1 MDTQARAPVRLSTDG
16 VEKTLRTLSREL
28 DRESVHRPP
37 SDGALERWEQRA
49 RDLITA
55 LEGAGL
61 PGRNRLLRN
70 AARFLDEL
78 DDVRQR
84 KARYLAR
91 KPSALPFLGV
101 PVDTGSSPVPDGVPR
116 SPLAVGVRAGLEM
129 WAPAASADGEAA
141 GAVELQHPQSSPEP
155 PQRSEATDDAPSTE
169 VARARPAPQRKDAPA
184 QPARPPGDARA
195 QPVRAPTAA
204 ANRPAAPAR
213 APADIEG
220 LPDPVSISPA
230 RRMSRRMDPIIA
242 VAGRLGRPGSFEEA
256 RGIAL
261 EWLRRRRF
269 QFDDAAAN
277 ALNLRTPQG
286 HTATSVSLP
295 ERGVWALQAETAD
308 REMQGRRWRVE
319 MVLLDV
325 EPTPAVSVTLT
336 AISPA
341 GSPEPATSVPG
352 LVTQLVQRI
361 GLLDASDGSPLDAAG
376 PVRIDDLDTLQNL
389 LAALHSE
396 HRARPALV
404 LSTYRKDGQLKQLL
418 DPVGLA
424 GKLAGLAQVWVL
436 SREMAWPF
444 NEVVGSHAAVAG
456 ASVRMFRP
464 GFSVDDAP
472 GRHPLWS
479 PSELSAQ
486 DMDLNGLSNTLLR
499 EAAYQSLRAL
509 EREDA
514 IPPFDRVRELVLQRQ
529 IEEARRKAQAASD
542 QGRRD
547 ENSAS
552 LRQALDSEIEL
563 RNLFEEDNANLRKD
577 LERAVA
583 ERNQAQDE
591 RDTLRGTVLHL
602 QGRVQDLLQELRDA
616 QSDEDPYFPESWD
629 ELSEW
634 CERYLGDRVILTPK
648 ALRSA
653 RNSRFLDIPFAY
665 KALWVLAEHYVPARR
680 NGGEGYREYL
690 EELGLEL
697 TPVGRSATDHRS
709 RETYSTDYKGQR
721 VNLDWHVKG
730 SSDRDPRYGF
740 RIYYHWHAGD
750 QCMVVGSLPEHLD
763 NLLS

>member
-1 MDTQARAPVRLSTDG
+1 MDAQVRAPSTLSTDG
-16 VEKTLRTLSREL
+16 VEKTLRTLAREL

-37 SDGALERWEQRA
+37 SDGALERWELRT
-49 RDLITA
+49 RGLITA
-55 LEGAGL
+55 LEATKL
-61 PGRNRLLRN
+61 PGRNRFLRT
-70 AARFLDEL
+70 AARFLEEL

-101 PVDTGSSPVPDGVPR
+101 PVDARSTLVSGGVTRSLLADGIRV
-116 SPLAVGVRAGLEM
+116 GLEM
-129 WAPAASADGEAA
+129 WAPPAATEEETVGPAELPQPD
-141 GAVELQHPQSSPEP
+141 AVRKTTEP
-155 PQRSEATDDAPSTE
+155 PKATDDAPPPELAPAHS
-169 VARARPAPQRKDAPA
+169 APQGEDAGVTSTSPL
-184 QPARPPGDARA
+184 GDAREKSA
-195 QPVRAPTAA
+195 PAPTAA
-204 ANRPAAPAR
+204 VSRPAARVRAAADDQRLSVP
-213 APADIEG
+213 APA
-220 LPDPVSISPA
+220 SPA
-230 RRMSRRMDPIIA
+230 RRMSRRLDPIIA
-242 VAGRLGRPGSFEEA
+242 VAGRLARPGSFGEA

-261 EWLRRRRF
+261 EWLRRKRF
-269 QFDDAAAN
+269 QFDDAAAD
-277 ALNLRTPQG
+277 ALHLSTPRG
-286 HTATSVSLP
+286 HTATSVSLS
-295 ERGVWALQAETAD
+295 ERGVWALQVETAD
-308 REMQGRRWRVE
+308 HTMQGRRWRVE

-341 GSPEPATSVPG
+341 GSPEPTTSVPG
-352 LVTQLVQRI
+352 LVTQLVQRV

-396 HRARPALV
+396 HRTRPALV

-444 NEVVGSHAAVAG
+444 NEVVGSHSAVAG

-464 GFSVDDAP
+464 GFSTEDVP

-552 LRQALDSEIEL
+552 LRQALESEIEL

-602 QGRVQDLLQELRDA
+602 QGRVQELLQELRDA

-629 ELSEW
+629 ELAEW

-653 RNSRFLDIPFAY
+653 RNSRFLDIPFVY
-665 KALWVLAEHYVPARR
+665 RALWVLAEHYVQARR
-680 NGGEGYREYL
+680 NGGEAYREHL

>member
-1 MDTQARAPVRLSTDG
+1 MQAQAPAQLALRRKNAPVKAAFSLGST
-16 VEKTLRTLSREL
+16 
-28 DRESVHRPP
+28 
-37 SDGALERWEQRA
+37 RA
-49 RDLITA
+49 QPTTA
-55 LEGAGL
+55 
-61 PGRNRLLRN
+61 P
-70 AARFLDEL
+70 
-78 DDVRQR
+78 
-84 KARYLAR
+84 
-91 KPSALPFLGV
+91 
-101 PVDTGSSPVPDGVPR
+101 T
-116 SPLAVGVRAGLEM
+116 AVVG
-129 WAPAASADGEAA
+129 
-141 GAVELQHPQSSPEP
+141 
-155 PQRSEATDDAPSTE
+155 
-169 VARARPAPQRKDAPA
+169 RPAPLAL
-184 QPARPPGDARA
+184 
-195 QPVRAPTAA
+195 
-204 ANRPAAPAR
+204 AR
-213 APADIEG
+213 APADIVR
-220 LPDPVSISPA
+220 LRDSAATSPA
-230 RRMSRRMDPIIA
+230 RRMSRRLDPIIA
-242 VAGRLGRPGSFEEA
+242 VAGRLARPGSFDEA

-261 EWLRRRRF
+261 EWLRRKRF
-269 QFDDAAAN
+269 QFDDRAAG
-277 ALNLRTPQG
+277 ALNLRTAQG

-308 REMQGRRWRVE
+308 RSLQGRRWRVE

-325 EPTPAVSVTLT
+325 NPMPAVSVTLT

-341 GSPEPATSVPG
+341 GSQEPTTSVPG

-376 PVRIDDLDTLQNL
+376 PVWVNDLEAVQGL
-389 LAALHSE
+389 LAALRSSR
-396 HRARPALV
+396 RARPALV
-404 LSTYRKDGQLKQLL
+404 LATYQKDGQFKQLL

-444 NEVVGSHAAVAG
+444 NEAVGSHAAVAG

-486 DMDLNGLSNTLLR
+486 GMDLSGLGNTLLR
-499 EAAYQSLRAL
+499 EAAYLSLRAL

-514 IPPFDRVRELVLQRQ
+514 IPPFDRVREMVLLRQ
-529 IEEARRKAQAASD
+529 IEEARRKAMAASV
-542 QGRRD
+542 QSG
-547 ENSAS
+547 NNHASAS

-563 RNLFEEDNANLRKD
+563 RKLFEEDNANLRND
-577 LERAVA
+577 LEKVTA

-591 RDTLRGTVLHL
+591 RDTLQGRVLHL
-602 QGRVQDLLQELRDA
+602 EGRVQDLLQQLRDSQA
-616 QSDEDPYFPESWD
+616 DEDPYFPDNWD
-629 ELSEW
+629 ELEDW
-634 CERYLGDRVILTPK
+634 CERQLGDRVMLTPK

-653 RNSRFLDIPFAY
+653 RYSRFLNIPFVY
-665 KALWVLAEHYVPARR
+665 QVLWVLAEHYVPARR

-697 TPVGRSATDHRS
+697 KPVGRSATDHRS

-740 RIYYHWHAGD
+740 RIYYHWHAED
-750 QCMVVGSLPEHLD
+750 RCMVVGSLPEHLD